1 MLGPTGPTSLRS
13 DRVVGH
19 TASARA
25 TALEVSTLYYGDNLD
40 NLRKLKDATIDLCYI
55 DPPFNS
61 KRSYN
66 QIYNNVGNEDRA
78 QAQAFVDTWTWN
90 EEAIKGR
97 DAILL
102 NADGRFHG
110 KTIELIKGLRSVLD
124 EGSLLAY
131 LVSLTLRIVEIRR
144 VLKSTGSFYL
154 HCDPTASHYLKLVCD
169 SVFCAQGGDFQNEII
184 WKRTGAHGSSHRW
197 GPVHD
202 VILFYAKDQSPT
214 WTDPRDPPDLDY
226 IARKFTE
233 CDPGSSRMFQ
243 GITLTG
249 SGIRHGESGQS
260 WRGISPTS
268 SGRHWALPGD
278 VIEALGITADGV
290 HQKLD
295 ALDAAGVI
303 KWPSK
308 TDGRPRLKWYA
319 DQLKGTAMPDLW
331 TEPAPLNS
339 QAAERLGYS
348 TQKPEALL
356 RRIIEASSKPGD
368 VVLDA
373 YCGCGTTV
381 AVAQASG
388 REWIGMDITYQ
399 SISLILRRLEDHF
412 GEKAIEAVKIDG
424 APRDMAS
431 AVALAHKKDDRVRK
445 EFEKW
450 AVLTYSNNR
459 ATINEKKGADKGI
472 DGTAYFMATASET
485 AKMVFQVKS
494 GGVKRG
500 DIATFNH
507 DRTREG
513 AAMATLITLEPPTGP
528 MANEALGCGLYRHQL
543 MGRDYPV
550 IQIVTVQ
557 QIIEAKKRLDLPMGL
572 TVIKKAPAGIVP
584 GQPKEQ
590 LGLLHTGPAPTI
602 KPKRRR

>member
-1 MLGPTGPTSLRS
+1 MTDKPDDCHGPDLGPPTPIGLP
-13 DRVVGH
+13 
-19 TASARA
+19 
-25 TALEVSTLYYGDNLD
+25 ALSVSILYYGDNLD
-40 NLRKLKDATIDLCYI
+40 NLRGIRDETVDLCYI

-90 EEAIKGR
+90 AEAIRGR
-97 DAILL
+97 DAIME
-102 NADGRFHG
+102 NRDGRFQP
-110 KTIELIKGLRSVLD
+110 KTIELIKGLKAVLG

-131 LVSLTLRIVEIRR
+131 LVSLTLRIVEIHR
-144 VLKSTGSFYL
+144 VLKRTGSFYL
-154 HCDPTASHYLKLVCD
+154 HCDPTASHYLKIVAD
-169 SVFCAQGGDFQNEII
+169 SIFCSQGGDFKNEIV
-184 WKRTGAHGSSHRW
+184 WQRTYAHGDAGGQGAKHFGRI
-197 GPVHD
+197 HD
-202 VILFYAKDQSPT
+202 ILLFYTKGDAPYFGTVQGERNLAPFKHVDPDGRRWQSLPIDGPGGAAKGNPSYEVMGVTRYWRYSKDVME
-214 WTDPRDPPDLDY
+214 DL
-226 IARKFTE
+226 IARGLVYQSK
-233 CDPGSSRMFQ
+233 PGAVPRRK
-243 GITLTG
+243 GYLDEAPEG
-249 SGIRHGESGQS
+249 SLIQDMWSD
-260 WRGISPTS
+260 I
-268 SGRHWALPGD
+268 
-278 VIEALGITADGV
+278 
-290 HQKLD
+290 QKI
-295 ALDAAGVI
+295 A
-303 KWPSK
+303 
-308 TDGRPRLKWYA
+308 
-319 DQLKGTAMPDLW
+319 
-331 TEPAPLNS
+331 S
-339 QAAERLGYS
+339 QAKERLGYP

-356 RRIIEASSKPGD
+356 ERIITASCPEGG

-381 AVAQASG
+381 AVAQRVG

-412 GEKAIEAVKIDG
+412 GKKTADAVTLSG
-424 APRDMAS
+424 VPRDIAS
-431 AVALAHKKDDRVRK
+431 AIALAHKKDDRVRK

-472 DGTAYFMATASET
+472 DGTAYFMATAGET

-500 DIATFNH
+500 DIATLDH

-528 MANEALGCGLYRHQL
+528 MAEEALGCGLYHHQL

-557 QIIEAKKRLDLPMGL
+557 QIIEEKKRLDLPMGL
-572 TVIKKAPAGIVP
+572 AVIKKAPAGVVP
-584 GQPKEQ
+584 DQPKEQ
-590 LGLLHTGPAPTI
+590 LGLLHTGPASPT